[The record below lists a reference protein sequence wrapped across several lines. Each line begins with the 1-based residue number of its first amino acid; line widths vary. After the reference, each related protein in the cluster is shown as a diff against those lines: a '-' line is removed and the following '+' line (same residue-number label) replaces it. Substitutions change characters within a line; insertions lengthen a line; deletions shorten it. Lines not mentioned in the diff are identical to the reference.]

1 MRVKKAMLYLVSF
14 LARRCGDSP
23 AHPGEGQDPDQAR
36 RVPKSDL
43 KSLARL
49 SARAPGW
56 IPAFAA
62 MSGWAAAFALAA
74 SAHAAPP
81 KVHPELWPAGHSV
94 VRQDPAIEARITAL
108 LAQMSVEEKV
118 GQVIQPEFKSVT
130 PDDVRAYH
138 IGSIENGGGSVP
150 GGNKHA
156 SLKDWLNLIEPY
168 YQASID
174 PKAHHVVI
182 PLIWASDAVHGHNN
196 VFGATLFPHN
206 IGLGAAH
213 DPALIRRIG
222 AATAAEV
229 RSAGMDWSFAP
240 TIAVARDDRWGRT
253 YESYSEDP
261 RIVARYAGAMV
272 EGLQGTGAAFL
283 DQDHVIATAKH
294 FLGDGSTDGGRD
306 QGDSLASEAD
316 LIRLHAA
323 GYHAAVDA
331 GVQSVMA
338 SYNSWHGVKM
348 HANPDLLTG
357 VLKGRMGFDGMIMG
371 DWNAHGQIPGCTDAD
386 CPIAFNAGL
395 DIFNVPQDWKALDQ
409 NLVREVKAGQIPM
422 SRLDDAVRRVL
433 RVKFRA
439 HVFGEVSPAQRP
451 NTLKPLGT
459 PEHRALARQA
469 VRESLVLLKNN
480 GGVLPIR
487 PGKTILVAGDGAD
500 SVAMQAGGWTLS
512 WQGADNGPGDFPGA
526 TSIYAGLKAAAE
538 AAGGHA
544 VLSPDGSFT
553 HKPDVAVVVFGERPY
568 AEFQGDQT
576 DVALH
581 HDNVDSL
588 ALIRKLKSQGVPVV
602 AVMLSGRP
610 LYVNPQINAAD
621 AFVAAWLPG
630 SEGEGVADVLLA
642 GPHGAPHYD
651 FRGRLG
657 FSWPRRPDQTPLNV
671 GDARYDPQFPYGF
684 GLTYAH
690 PRATPR
696 LAEVVSKVRYGDRG
710 VYFSKGQ
717 SWNGYQLYIGDANM
731 PRMAYVGTRAQLYGT
746 AALVLSPEGEAG
758 VRLAWSGRDLA
769 WFDVD
774 AALPADVGRE
784 ANGAMMLSL
793 TVRVNTAP
801 QGEVRLGLGQ
811 TLLPITAWLKAAPV
825 GSVQTLTL
833 PLSCFAAGQDLGRLS
848 PFLRLQTAAPLD
860 LTLTDLRLT
869 EAKAGAACPAP

>member
-1 MRVKKAMLYLVSF
+1 MAAILIAMS
-14 LARRCGDSP
+14 LASP
-23 AHPGEGQDPDQAR
+23 A
-36 RVPKSDL
+36 
-43 KSLARL
+43 
-49 SARAPGW
+49 
-56 IPAFAA
+56 AA
-62 MSGWAAAFALAA
+62 Q
-74 SAHAAPP
+74 P
-81 KVHPELWPAGHSV
+81 KVHPALWPAGHSPI
-94 VRQDPAIEARITAL
+94 RQDPRIEARITAM
-108 LAQMSVEEKV
+108 LAAMTVEEKV

-156 SLKDWLNLIEPY
+156 SLQDWLALIEPY

-196 VFGATLFPHN
+196 VFGATLYPHN

-222 AATAAEV
+222 EATAAEV

-261 RIVARYAGAMV
+261 RIVAQYASAMV
-272 EGLQGTGAAFL
+272 EGLQGTGARFL
-283 DQDHVIATAKH
+283 DQDHVVSTAKH

-306 QGDSLASEAD
+306 QGDSLASEAE

-348 HANPDLLTG
+348 HANADLLTQ

-395 DIFNVPQDWKALDQ
+395 DIFNVPQDWKALDE

-439 HVFGEVSPAQRP
+439 HVFDEVSPAQRP
-451 NTLKPLGT
+451 NTLKPLGS

-480 GGVLPIR
+480 DAVLPIA

-512 WQGADNGPGDFPGA
+512 WQGADNGPADFPGA
-526 TSIYAGLKAAAE
+526 TSIYAGLKQAAE
-538 AAGGHA
+538 AAGGRA
-544 VLSPDGSFT
+544 ILSPDGSYAQ
-553 HKPDVAVVVFGERPY
+553 KPDVAVVVFGERPY

-581 HDNVDSL
+581 HDNADSL
-588 ALIRKLKSQGVPVV
+588 ALIRKLKGEGVPVV

-642 GPHGAPHYD
+642 GPGRYD

-671 GDARYDPQFPYGF
+671 GDAHYNPQFAYGF
-684 GLTYAH
+684 GLTYAV
-690 PRATPR
+690 PRHTPR

-717 SWNGYQLYIGDANM
+717 GWNGYQLYIGDANM

-746 AALVLSPEGEAG
+746 AALVLSPEPMDGG
-758 VRLAWSGRDLA
+758 VRLAWSGRNLA
-769 WFDVD
+769 WFDLD
-774 AALPADVGRE
+774 GPLPTDVGRE
-784 ANGAMMLSL
+784 ANGAMMLTL
-793 TVRVNTAP
+793 TYRVNAAP
-801 QGEVRLGLGQ
+801 AGDVRLGLGH
-811 TLLPITAWLKAAPV
+811 TLLPITAVLKAAPL
-825 GSVQTLTL
+825 GSLQTLSI
-833 PLSCFAAGQDLGRLS
+833 PLSCFAAGQDLGHLS
-848 PFLRLQTAAPLD
+848 PFVRIQTDQPLD
-860 LTLTDLRLT
+860 LTLADLRLS
-869 EAKAGAACPAP
+869 EAKAGAACPAA